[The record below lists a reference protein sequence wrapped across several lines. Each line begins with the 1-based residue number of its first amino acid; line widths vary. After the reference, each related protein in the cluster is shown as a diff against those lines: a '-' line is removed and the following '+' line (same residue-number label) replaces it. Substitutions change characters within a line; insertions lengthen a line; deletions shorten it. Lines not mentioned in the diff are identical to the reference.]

1 MTSEQVKAL
10 VNKLVA
16 DGILPENAPKAID
29 WDKFDSLGL
38 RAVFNLIDHLEGLYA

>member
-16 DGILPENAPKAID
+16 DGILPENAPKAVA
-29 WDKFDSLGL
+29 WVCVLFLT
-38 RAVFNLIDHLEGLYA
+38 